1 VMKKEK
7 AAVVAKPPV
16 CANTTARKKATGV
29 ISSSNGSFHLKSVS
43 SANQGIKGPLTQL
56 KQKELQK
63 QASILTEQE
72 LDEALSNSTL
82 EDYQMMNL
90 LGKGAYAS
98 TFLAQHKATGA
109 SVAMKI
115 YTYNDKNH
123 LKESIESE
131 IKILGKV
138 VHPNVVK
145 MHQSF
150 DRPNK
155 TIICLE

>member
-1 VMKKEK
+1 MKKEK
-7 AAVVAKPPV
+7 TAVASKPLV
-16 CANTTARKKATGV
+16 TSNTTARKKPTGA
-29 ISSSNGSFHLKSVS
+29 ISSSNGSFHLKNLNSGI
-43 SANQGIKGPLTQL
+43 QGNKPLAGPQ
-56 KQKELQK
+56 KQKEPQK
-63 QASILTEQE
+63 QASMVPEEE
-72 LDEALSNSTL
+72 LDDVLSKSTL
-82 EDYQMMNL
+82 EDYLMMNL

-145 MHQSF
+145 MHQWF